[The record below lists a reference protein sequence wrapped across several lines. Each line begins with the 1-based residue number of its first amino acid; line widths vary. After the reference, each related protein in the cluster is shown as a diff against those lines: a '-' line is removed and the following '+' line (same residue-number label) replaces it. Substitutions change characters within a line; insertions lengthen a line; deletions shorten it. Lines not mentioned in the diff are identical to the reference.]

1 MQRFANSWH
10 VFGAESASF
19 GILLFLVR
27 LTPTILNL
35 VEFLG
40 KREGELV
47 IGGSLATGNHSS
59 RNFGRFWVFSAF
71 WSQWSRLKSQQ
82 RCRSAIFRAE
92 ELEEPS
98 RPWVK
103 RSFMGVAFTVL
114 GDFRVISS
122 FCLYSEFVSSA
133 GLACLLAFFSL

>member
-1 MQRFANSWH
+1 LAFLL
-10 VFGAESASF
+10 
-19 GILLFLVR
+19 ILAR
-27 LTPTILNL
+27 LTPATPIL
-35 VEFLG
+35 VEFFG
-40 KREGELV
+40 EKRRELV
-47 IGGSLATGNHSS
+47 FGISFATGNHSS

-71 WSQWSRLKSQQ
+71 WSEWNRLQSQQ

-98 RPWVK
+98 GPWVK
-103 RSFMGVAFTVL
+103 RSCIGAAFTVL
-114 GDFRVISS
+114 GDIRVIFS